1 MGSLSL
7 LQERIL
13 FGEISLREKDKYYHV
28 ITNTWDLKN
37 NTKEK
42 PAQEYRTDSV
52 GRDKIKGGLETWEL
66 RGTTY
71 YVRNAWPSG
80 MYLCSPGK
88 HSHYFV
94 VTLFRSCCGAFK
106 WSTET

>member
-42 PAQEYRTDSV
+42 PAQEYRTDS
-52 GRDKIKGGLETWEL
+52 
-66 RGTTY
+66 
-71 YVRNAWPSG
+71 
-80 MYLCSPGK
+80 
-88 HSHYFV
+88 
-94 VTLFRSCCGAFK
+94 
-106 WSTET
+106 